1 MKYTGLCIKEALRL
15 WPPAPNLQRTCT
27 KDVES
32 ENFTIP
38 RGVEIMVCN
47 FIHLIIKLILFK
59 HHFRQ
64 ACMQVADIMNFLI
77 IQKNLNQNALL

>member
-38 RGVEIMVCN
+38 KGVEIMVCN
-47 FIHLIIKLILFK
+47 FIHLI
-59 HHFRQ
+59 
-64 ACMQVADIMNFLI
+64 N
-77 IQKNLNQNALL
+77 